1 MPSYTWTYGL
11 ADTPTQPG
19 ATFQTAGIAH
29 YNVIDIPNGFNWVL
43 TRGTFQYSTDNG
55 ANWTTMPQYSPFTGT
70 YLSVSGK
77 IFRFVDT
84 LPADSTTSDNIG
96 VSWTLVGSPDQVSSG
111 KNILPDTAPTDIV
124 SNTTLLFDDT
134 AQNFVVAT
142 LNPTDA
148 GETLGGYWQIDTQS
162 NTNLFTVTYDNTT
175 GDNGSLRRGTGTVP
189 AIGQVVNVTARY
201 FDQYQTDNTGAPISG
216 QGFAKSFS

>member
-1 MPSYTWTYGL
+1 MKLRGLALSLLLVGMELAYAAAPRVIHPSTRVSVRPGGTSYTWTYGL

-55 ANWTTMPQYSPFTGT
+55 ANWITMPHYSPFTGT

-84 LPADSTTSDNIG
+84 LPADSTTMDNIG
-96 VSWTLVGSPDQVSSG
+96 VSWTLVGNPDQVSSG

-134 AQNFVVAT
+134 PQNFVVAT

-148 GETLGGYWQIDTQS
+148 GETLGG
-162 NTNLFTVTYDNTT
+162 
-175 GDNGSLRRGTGTVP
+175 
-189 AIGQVVNVTARY
+189 
-201 FDQYQTDNTGAPISG
+201 
-216 QGFAKSFS
+216 